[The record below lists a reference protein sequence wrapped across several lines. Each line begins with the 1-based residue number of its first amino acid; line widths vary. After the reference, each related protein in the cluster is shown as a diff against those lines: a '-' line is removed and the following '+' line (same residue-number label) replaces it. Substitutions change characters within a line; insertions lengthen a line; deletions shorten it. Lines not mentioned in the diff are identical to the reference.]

1 MFLAV
6 EKYVK
11 KSVGGCLYQL
21 HVQNMSV
28 NFSDILLNGR
38 FLFFCPN
45 FKCKLCCVISL
56 HLQLTSL
63 CNVIT
68 CSQNT

>member
-45 FKCKLCCVISL
+45 FKCKLCCV
-56 HLQLTSL
+56 
-63 CNVIT
+63 
-68 CSQNT
+68 